1 MALQQPTRHLI
12 TVDEYYR
19 MAEAGILSEDDRVEL
34 IDGEIIDMAAIG
46 IKHALCVDRLSKLL
60 NRLLPEEILV
70 RVQNP
75 IYLNQRSEPQ
85 PDLALLKPQDYS
97 RRKHHPG
104 PDDVLLV
111 IEVSDTTL
119 TFDRKVKVPLYA
131 RGSIPEVWI
140 VNLQDDSTE
149 VYSQPEGGA
158 YQERQQLQ
166 RGQSLSIP
174 GFPDLTL
181 AVDDVLGR

>member
-1 MALQQPTRHLI
+1 MALQPTRHLI
-12 TVDEYYR
+12 TVDEYYL

-34 IDGEIIDMAAIG
+34 IEGEIIDMASIG
-46 IKHALCVDRLSKLL
+46 IPHAACVDRLTMLL
-60 NRLLPEEILV
+60 TGLLSGRVIV

-75 IYLNQRSEPQ
+75 IYLNQRSQPQ
-85 PDLALLKPQDYS
+85 PDVALLKQQDYS
-97 RRKHHPG
+97 RRKYHPD
-104 PDDVLLV
+104 PSDVLLV

-131 RGSIPEVWI
+131 RASIPEVWI
-140 VNLQDDSTE
+140 VNLQDNSIE

-174 GFPDLTL
+174 GFSDLTL

>member
-1 MALQQPTRHLI
+1 MALQPTRHLI

-34 IDGEIIDMAAIG
+34 IEGEIIDMAAIG
-46 IKHALCVDRLSKLL
+46 IPHAACVDRLNMLL
-60 NRLLPEEILV
+60 NRLLPESVIV

-75 IYLNQRSEPQ
+75 IYLNQRSQPQ

-97 RRKHHPG
+97 RRKYHPD
-104 PDDVLLV
+104 PSDVLWV

-131 RGSIPEVWI
+131 RASIPELWI
-140 VNLQDDSTE
+140 VNLQEDSIE
-149 VYSQPEGGA
+149 VYTQPGGDA
-158 YQERQQLQ
+158 YRQHQQLQ

-181 AVDDVLGR
+181 AVDDILGR

>member
-1 MALQQPTRHLI
+1 MATQQAPHLF
-12 TVDEYYR
+12 TVDEYYL

-34 IDGEIIDMAAIG
+34 IEGEIIDMAAIG
-46 IKHALCVDRLSKLL
+46 IKHALCVDRLTLL
-60 NRLLPEEILV
+60 LIRLLPDEVMV
-70 RVQNP
+70 RAQNP
-75 IYLNQRSEPQ
+75 IYLDKYSEPQ
-85 PDLALLKPQDYS
+85 PDLALLKRRDYS

-104 PDDVLLV
+104 SGDVLLV

-119 TFDRKVKVPLYA
+119 TFDRKVKLPLYA
-131 RGSIPEVWI
+131 RAGIPEVWI
-140 VNLQDDSTE
+140 VNLQDNSIE

-166 RGQSLSIP
+166 YGQAVSIR

-181 AVDDVLGR
+181 AVDDILGG

>member
-1 MALQQPTRHLI
+1 MALQPTRHLI

-34 IDGEIIDMAAIG
+34 IEGEIIDMAAIG

-104 PDDVLLV
+104 PDDVFLV

-131 RGSIPEVWI
+131 RAGIPELWI
-140 VNLQDDSTE
+140 VNLQEDNIE
-149 VYSQPEGGA
+149 VYTQLGGDA
-158 YQERQQLQ
+158 HQQLQ

-181 AVDDVLGR
+181 AVDDILGR